1 MTQSPLPP
9 VCIVAPH
16 FTETTQTFVHR
27 HVRELNGGNTVLV
40 GRQQDDGG
48 THGKPLLYWPK
59 PVLRPEKLGLWRQWF
74 GPPQER
80 DLGSF
85 PDDFA
90 AFLHRHGVGVV
101 LCEFGTTGIHFS
113 ALCKRAGVP
122 MFCYFRGHDSTKA
135 LRDGQYRAALRR
147 MFDEAD
153 GIVGVSAYLLGRL
166 AKRGFVHPNAHVI
179 PSGVD
184 TPVFMPTEKDPDLVL
199 AVGRMVEKK
208 APLTTIRAFAKV
220 ARSHPTIRLEMI
232 GGGWMMKHA
241 HKLVA
246 RLGLEGRV
254 MLHGEQGHEFVADR
268 MRRAAIFVQH
278 SVTSLGGDAEG
289 APTAIQ
295 EAMTA
300 GAAVVSTRHAG
311 IPELIEEG
319 VTGLLVRERDLGGYT
334 RALQAVVADRALRA
348 RLGAAAHAHAI
359 EHFDYR
365 KLYVRLEAAM
375 AAAIAGRASTP
386 QLH

>member
-1 MTQSPLPP
+1 MTDQTPLPP

-40 GRQQDDGG
+40 ARQDNDAGTYGR
-48 THGKPLLYWPK
+48 PLLQWPRAVLK
-59 PVLRPEKLGLWRQWF
+59 PAKVGVWRRWF

-85 PDDFA
+85 ADDFA
-90 AFLHRHGVGVV
+90 AYLHRHQVALV
-101 LCEFGTTGIHFS
+101 LCEFGTTGVHFS

-135 LRDGQYRAALRR
+135 LRDREYRQALGR
-147 MFDEAD
+147 MFADAD
-153 GIVGVSAYLLGRL
+153 GVVGVSAYLLGRL
-166 AKRGFVHPNAHVI
+166 AKRGFVHRNSHVI

-184 TPVFMPTEKDPDLVL
+184 SAVFMPEAKDPDLIL

-208 APLTTIRAFAKV
+208 APLTTIRAFARV
-220 ARSHPTIRLEMI
+220 AATNPTIRLEMI
-232 GGGWMMKHA
+232 GDGWMLKRA
-241 HKLVA
+241 RKLVVKL
-246 RLGLEGRV
+246 RLEGRV
-254 MLHGEQGHEFVADR
+254 ILHGEQEHDFVAER
-268 MRRAAIFVQH
+268 MRRASIFMQH

-319 VTGLLVRERDLGGYT
+319 VTGLLVREHDLAGYT
-334 RALQAVVADRALRA
+334 RALRRLVETPSLREEM
-348 RLGAAAHAHAI
+348 GGAAHAYAI
-359 EHFDYR
+359 EQFDYR
-365 KLYVRLEAAM
+365 KLYRRLEAAM
-375 AAAIAGRASTP
+375 AATIEARAR
-386 QLH
+386 

>member
-1 MTQSPLPP
+1 MTDQTPLPP

-27 HVRELNGGNTVLV
+27 HVRDLNGGNTVLV
-40 GRQQDDGG
+40 ARQDNDAG
-48 THGKPLLYWPK
+48 TYGKPLLQWQRA
-59 PVLRPEKLGLWRQWF
+59 VLRPAKSGLLRRWF

-80 DLGSF
+80 DLGTF

-90 AFLHRHGVGVV
+90 AFVHRHKVSVV
-101 LCEFGTTGIHFS
+101 LCEFGTTGVHFS
-113 ALCKRAGVP
+113 ALCRQAGVP
-122 MFCYFRGHDSTKA
+122 MLCYFRGHDSTKA
-135 LRDGQYRAALRR
+135 LRERGYRQALGR
-147 MFDEAD
+147 MFAESD
-153 GIVGVSAYLLGRL
+153 GVVAVSAYLLGRL

-184 TPVFMPTEKDPDLVL
+184 SAAFMPEAKDPDLIL

-208 APLTTIRAFAKV
+208 APLTTIRAFARV
-220 ARSHPTIRLEMI
+220 AAMHPTIRLEMI
-232 GGGWMMKHA
+232 GDGWLMKRGR
-241 HKLVA
+241 KLVA

-254 MLHGEQGHEFVADR
+254 VLHGEQGHEFVAER
-268 MRRAAIFVQH
+268 MRRAAIFMQH

-319 VTGLLVRERDLGGYT
+319 VTGLLVREHDLGGYA
-334 RALQAVVADRALRA
+334 RALQRLVETPALREKMG
-348 RLGAAAHAHAI
+348 RAAHAYAV
-359 EHFDYR
+359 EKFDYR
-365 KLYVRLEAAM
+365 KLYSRLEAAM
-375 AAAIAGRASTP
+375 AAAIAARSP
-386 QLH
+386 